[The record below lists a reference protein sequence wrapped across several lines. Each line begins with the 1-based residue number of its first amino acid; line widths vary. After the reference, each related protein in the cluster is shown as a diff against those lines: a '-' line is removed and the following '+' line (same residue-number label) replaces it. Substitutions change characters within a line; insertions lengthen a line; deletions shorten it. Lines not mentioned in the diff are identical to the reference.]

1 MPDVLALVT
10 ENGHQVIGIPPR
22 ATSYLQ
28 PLDVSINAPFK
39 NAVKDAYEQL
49 IGQDELPLT
58 AQGNIKRASY
68 DCVLDWVRLATDKLS
83 VDSIESFIA
92 CGISWQRNACEF
104 NSRIA
109 TIMQGASMPI
119 VQTDTEAWWE
129 VDGPED
135 ADDFF

>member
-1 MPDVLALVT
+1 M
-10 ENGHQVIGIPPR
+10 IGIPPR

-28 PLDVSINAPFK
+28 PLEVSINAPFK
-39 NAVKDAYEQL
+39 VTVKDAYEQW

-83 VDSIESFIA
+83 VASIAESFVV

-104 NSRIA
+104 NSRLA

-119 VQTDTEAWWE
+119 VQTDTEAWWDD
-129 VDGPED
+129 DGPED
-135 ADDFF
+135 ADELF